1 MGKELNRETAG
12 YIVSMK
18 GSWVVRLKTALLT
31 AVVLSGG
38 GGMPLLDL
46 AFYHGLT
53 PDRSAAPHFES
64 RTPHGHGDTCRLS
77 ASLLPCPR
85 VEPLDLDFSSAT
97 CSDTPPPVAISAP
110 RLARPGLPPAR
121 APPGLGALP
130 LPQLT

>member
-1 MGKELNRETAG
+1 
-12 YIVSMK
+12 MK
-18 GSWVVRLKTALLT
+18 GSWVARLKTALLT

-46 AFYHGLT
+46 ALYHGLA

-77 ASLLPCPR
+77 SSLSHCPR
-85 VEPLDLDFSSAT
+85 VEPLDLDIPSASS
-97 CSDTPPPVAISAP
+97 SDTPPPVAISAP
-110 RLARPGLPPAR
+110 RLAHPGLPPAR
-121 APPGLGALP
+121 APPAHSALP